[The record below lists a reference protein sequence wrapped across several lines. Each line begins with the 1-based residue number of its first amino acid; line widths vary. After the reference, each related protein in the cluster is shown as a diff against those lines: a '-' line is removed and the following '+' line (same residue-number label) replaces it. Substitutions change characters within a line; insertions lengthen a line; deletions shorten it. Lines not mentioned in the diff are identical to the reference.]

1 VVIFNSLWGTADMK
15 FFNLLE
21 SVVNFAKNILAD
33 WSSSLNVGS
42 RKQYLSLGFL
52 TLLVFLATSRCFQQ
66 RYC

>member
-1 VVIFNSLWGTADMK
+1 MK